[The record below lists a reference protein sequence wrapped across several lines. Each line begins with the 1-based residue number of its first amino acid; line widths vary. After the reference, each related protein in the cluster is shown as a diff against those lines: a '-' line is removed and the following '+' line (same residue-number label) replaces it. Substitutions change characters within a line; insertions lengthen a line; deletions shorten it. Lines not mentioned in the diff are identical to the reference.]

1 MNTKQFTR
9 FSRHAFVIICLALF
23 SVNSFASDKP
33 LMSEMTGNRTAP
45 PIALPDSNGQP
56 FDMKEYEGKYVLVNF
71 WAHWCGPCV
80 KEFPAMQALYDALNQ
95 DGFEII
101 AIHAGPPQGRVRPF
115 LKKHNITFKTFLD
128 ANMSV
133 EGWEVKALSMSYLIS
148 SEGKLIYKALGPRE
162 WEIDKMRALMSDS
175 GKAS

>member
-115 LKKHNITFKTFLD
+115 LKKHNITFKTVLD

-133 EGWEVKALSMSYLIS
+133 EGWEVKELPMSYLIS